1 MINKSKSLLL
11 QNLIF
16 ISLLLFVVGCNGSS
30 SKTNKL
36 GLVNDDPPIDL
47 SELNVNFYKDIKYGK
62 SKDNSFDLILPKA
75 DYKTPLVIFIHGGG
89 FVGGDKSHAYKNE
102 YPKQIRALLKN
113 KIAFATINYRFIT
126 NSESNGVITSLN
138 DSKRCLQFIRY
149 HSEELNIDKEK
160 IGMYGSSAGAGTSMW
175 IGLHDDMK
183 EISSKD
189 PIERESTRINAVGA
203 LEIQA
208 TYDIIKWGTI
218 VFKPFNITF
227 EKLTKS
233 GMHKTIL
240 SFYRIDNLDELL
252 TIKMVTYRENIDF
265 LKLMSNDD
273 PPIWV
278 KNAQYEAGIPQSKKE
293 LNHHPFHA
301 KVLKEHAEKI
311 RLESLFYIPKLGI
324 KDSSGLDLV
333 EFMINKLE

>member
-1 MINKSKSLLL
+1 MINNSKSLLL
-11 QNLIF
+11 QNLIY
-16 ISLLLFVVGCNGSS
+16 ISLLLFVAGCNGTS

-36 GLVNDDPPIDL
+36 GLVANDPPIDL
-47 SELNVNFYKDIKYGK
+47 SELNVNFYKGIKYGK

-102 YPKQIRALLKN
+102 YPKQIRALLTN

-126 NSESNGVITSLN
+126 DSASNGVITSLN

-160 IGMYGSSAGAGTSMW
+160 IGIYGSSAGAGTSMW
-175 IGLHDDMK
+175 IGLHDDMR
-183 EISSKD
+183 EISSED
-189 PIERESTRINAVGA
+189 PIEGESTRINAVGA
-203 LEIQA
+203 LE
-208 TYDIIKWGTI
+208 
-218 VFKPFNITF
+218 PFNITF

-240 SFYRIDNLDELL
+240 SFYRIDNLDELYSK
-252 TIKMVTYRENIDF
+252 KMITYRENIDF

-333 EFMINKLE
+333 EFMINKLK